1 MNVEINK
8 GTNSAEDMPILTI
21 EMAKIN
27 LTSFEIIH
35 NLLAGTDSDE
45 WLKEAEN
52 G

>member
-8 GTNSAEDMPILTI
+8 GTNSAEDFICTD
-21 EMAKIN
+21 MAKIN
-27 LTSFEIIH
+27 LLSFEIIH